1 MTRNMIYAATITRL
15 LMVALALPLT
25 LTAAEPI
32 DIGSRLELFV
42 DDHLVDKLTGEARRV
57 LHRPVPREVALDRTK
72 PWEGNASGYTT
83 VFQDGDLYRMYYRG
97 FHIAYSDGESE
108 ATNREVIC
116 YAESRD
122 GIHWKRP
129 RLGLVESHGSKEN
142 NIIWDGVGSHNFS
155 VFKDANPACPRESRY
170 KALGGHRW
178 KEGGLR
184 AFRSADGIHWELMT
198 ESPVITVGDFD
209 SQNVAFWDTLRNEY
223 RAYWRD
229 SRKDDPKYPDGRDI
243 RTATSKDFVHW
254 SESEFLEY
262 TPGRPH
268 QLYTNGVVPYHRAP
282 HIFLGFPTRYV
293 DYGWSESTQAL
304 PQLDYRRVVAS
315 KSQRSG
321 TAMTDG
327 VFMASRDGHNF
338 ELWPEAFRRPGI
350 ERPGSWFYGDN
361 YGNWGLVETPS
372 SMEGAP
378 NELSIYA
385 SEGGRQPD
393 GNRLRRYTLRLDGF
407 VSVQAPFAGGELITQ
422 PLVFAGSDLVL
433 NFSTSTVGSIRVE
446 LQDSGGDAIEG
457 FTLDD
462 CPPIYGDT
470 PARTVAW
477 KLGSAVSR
485 LSGKPIRLRFELK
498 DADLYSLQFR

>member
-1 MTRNMIYAATITRL
+1 MTFLPSPARFLIALVL
-15 LMVALALPLT
+15 LPVALA
-25 LTAAEPI
+25 AADPI

-42 DDHLVDKLTGEARRV
+42 DDYLLDKLSGGARRV
-57 LHRPVPREVALDRTK
+57 LHRPVPREVSLDRTK

-97 FHIAYSDGESE
+97 LHIAYSDGESE
-108 ATNREVIC
+108 ATNREVVC

-129 RLGLVESHGSKEN
+129 RLGLVESDGSKEN
-142 NIIWDGVGSHNFS
+142 NIIWDGVGSHNFT
-155 VFKDANPACPRESRY
+155 VFKDANPNCPRESRY
-170 KALGGHRW
+170 KALGGHHW
-178 KEGGLR
+178 AEGGLQ
-184 AFRSADGIHWELMT
+184 AFQSADGIHWQLMT
-198 ESPVITVGDFD
+198 DELVVTKGKFD
-209 SQNVAFWDTLRNEY
+209 SQNVAFWDSLRNEY

-229 SRKDDPKYPDGRDI
+229 SRRDDPKYPDGRDI
-243 RTATSKDFVHW
+243 RTATSRDFVHW
-254 SESEFLEY
+254 SESRFLDY

-268 QLYTNGVVPYHRAP
+268 QLYTNGVIPYHRAP

-293 DYGWSESTQAL
+293 DYGWSESTKAL
-304 PQLDYRRVVAS
+304 PQLDYRRIVAS

-407 VSVQAPFAGGELITQ
+407 VSVQAPFSAGGMITK
-422 PLVFAGSDLVL
+422 PLVFKGDELFL
-433 NFSTSTVGSIRVE
+433 NFSTSTVGSVRVE
-446 LQDSGGDAIEG
+446 LQDATGSPIEG

-462 CPPIYGDT
+462 CPSIYGDT
-470 PARTVAW
+470 VARKVVW
-477 KLGSAVSR
+477 KKRSDVST
-485 LSGKPIRLRFELK
+485 LAGKALRLRFELK
-498 DADLYSLQFR
+498 DADLYSFQVK

>member
-1 MTRNMIYAATITRL
+1 MNRNMIHAATITRL

-129 RLGLVESHGSKEN
+129 RFGLIESHGSKEN
-142 NIIWDGVGSHNFS
+142 NMIWDGVGSHNFS

-184 AFRSADGIHWELMT
+184 AFRSADGIRWELMT
-198 ESPVITVGDFD
+198 ESPVITKGNFD

-229 SRKDDPKYPDGRDI
+229 SRKNDPKYPDGRDI
-243 RTATSKDFVHW
+243 RTATSKDFIRW
-254 SESEFLEY
+254 SEPKFIDY

-268 QLYTNGVVPYHRAP
+268 ELYTNGVVPYHRAP

-293 DYGWSESTQAL
+293 DYGWSQSTQAL
-304 PQLDYRRVVAS
+304 PQLDYRRIVAS

-338 ELWPEAFRRPGI
+338 ELWPEAFRRPGV

-422 PLVFAGSDLVL
+422 PLVFAGSKLVL
-433 NFSTSTVGSIRVE
+433 NFSTSTVGRIRVE
-446 LQDSGGDAIEG
+446 LQDSDGDAIEG

-477 KLGSAVSR
+477 KLGSSLRKLAGKAV
-485 LSGKPIRLRFELK
+485 RLRFELK
-498 DADLYSLQFR
+498 DADLYSFQVK